1 MNRTEWFLL
10 QLQAVLDT
18 IPDAVKKLDISCAGG
33 VLTVRDGVD
42 DGSDGSDAG
51 IKVSYVGDNPN
62 LGRVMLDVVSW
73 AVIPGRQVKNPYALA
88 GEIGMLLDHFPLASI
103 TQAQM
108 CSVTHTT
115 ILLDK
120 RRAINIEDMTAFEA
134 LNTLAVRLT
143 EIDKR

>member
-1 MNRTEWFLL
+1 MDKTERFLL

-18 IPDAVKKLDISCAGG
+18 IPDAVIKLDISCVDG
-33 VLTVRDGVD
+33 VLAVRDGV
-42 DGSDGSDAG
+42 DGSDAG
-51 IKVSYVGDNPN
+51 IKVSYVGDRPN

-73 AVIPGRQVKNPYALA
+73 AVIPGRQVKNAYALA
-88 GEIGMLLDHFPLASI
+88 GEIGVLLTYFLRI

-120 RRAINIEDMTAFEA
+120 RRAINIEDITAFEV

>member
-1 MNRTEWFLL
+1 M
-10 QLQAVLDT
+10 QLDT
-18 IPDAVKKLDISCAGG
+18 IPDAVRKLDISCVDG
-33 VLTVRDGVD
+33 VLAIRDGVD
-42 DGSDGSDAG
+42 GSDVG

-73 AVIPGRQVKNPYALA
+73 AVIPGRQVKNAYALA
-88 GEIGMLLDHFPLASI
+88 GEIGVLLAYFLCI

-120 RRAINIEDMTAFEA
+120 RRAINIEDMTAFEV

>member
-1 MNRTEWFLL
+1 MDKTERFLL

-18 IPDAVKKLDISCAGG
+18 IPDAVRKLDISCVDG
-33 VLTVRDGVD
+33 VLAIRDGV
-42 DGSDGSDAG
+42 DGSDAG

-73 AVIPGRQVKNPYALA
+73 AVIPGRQVKNAYALA
-88 GEIGMLLDHFPLASI
+88 GEIGVLLTYFLRI
-103 TQAQM
+103 TQVQM

-120 RRAINIEDMTAFEA
+120 RRAINIEDMTAFEV

>member
-1 MNRTEWFLL
+1 MDKTERFLL

-18 IPDAVKKLDISCAGG
+18 IPDAVIKLDISCVDG
-33 VLTVRDGVD
+33 VLAVRDGV
-42 DGSDGSDAG
+42 DGSDAG

-73 AVIPGRQVKNPYALA
+73 AVIPGRQVKNAYALA
-88 GEIGMLLDHFPLASI
+88 GEIGMLLAYFPRI

-120 RRAINIEDMTAFEA
+120 RRAINIEDMTAFEV

>member
-1 MNRTEWFLL
+1 M
-10 QLQAVLDT
+10 QLDT
-18 IPDAVKKLDISCAGG
+18 IPDAVRKLDISCVDG
-33 VLTVRDGVD
+33 VLAIRDGVD
-42 DGSDGSDAG
+42 GSDVG
-51 IKVSYVGDNPN
+51 IKVSYVGDSPN

-73 AVIPGRQVKNPYALA
+73 AVIPGRQVKNAYALA
-88 GEIGMLLDHFPLASI
+88 GEIGMLLAYFPRI

-120 RRAINIEDMTAFEA
+120 RRAINIEDMTAFEV

>member
-1 MNRTEWFLL
+1 MDKTERFLL

-18 IPDAVKKLDISCAGG
+18 IPDAVKKLDISCVGG
-33 VLTVRDGVD
+33 VLTVRDGI
-42 DGSDGSDAG
+42 DGSDAG
-51 IKVSYVGDNPN
+51 IKVSYVGDRPN

-73 AVIPGRQVKNPYALA
+73 AVIPGRQVKNAYALA
-88 GEIGMLLDHFPLASI
+88 GEIGVLLAYFLRI

-120 RRAINIEDMTAFEA
+120 RRAINIEDMTAFEV
-134 LNTLAVRLT
+134 LNTLAVRIT
-143 EIDKR
+143 EIDMR

>member
-1 MNRTEWFLL
+1 MNRVERFLL

-18 IPDAVKKLDISCAGG
+18 IPDAVRKLDISCVGG
-33 VLTVRDGVD
+33 VLAIRDGV
-42 DGSDGSDAG
+42 DGSDAG
-51 IKVSYVGDNPN
+51 IKVSYVGDRPN

-73 AVIPGRQVKNPYALA
+73 AVIPGRQVKNAYALA
-88 GEIGMLLDHFPLASI
+88 GEIGVLLTYFLRI
-103 TQAQM
+103 TQAKM

-120 RRAINIEDMTAFEA
+120 RRAINIEDMTAFEV

>member
-73 AVIPGRQVKNPYALA
+73 AVIPGRQVKNAYALA
-88 GEIGMLLDHFPLASI
+88 GEIGVLLAYFLRI

>member
-1 MNRTEWFLL
+1 MDKTERFLL

-18 IPDAVKKLDISCAGG
+18 IPDAVIKLDISCVGG
-33 VLTVRDGVD
+33 VLAVRDGV
-42 DGSDGSDAG
+42 DGSDAG
-51 IKVSYVGDNPN
+51 IKVSYVGDRPN

-73 AVIPGRQVKNPYALA
+73 AVIPGRQVKNAYALA
-88 GEIGMLLDHFPLASI
+88 GEIGVLLTYFLRI

-120 RRAINIEDMTAFEA
+120 RRAINIEDMTAFEV

>member
-1 MNRTEWFLL
+1 MDKTERFLL

-18 IPDAVKKLDISCAGG
+18 IPDAVRKLNISCVDG
-33 VLTVRDGVD
+33 VLAIRDGV
-42 DGSDGSDAG
+42 DGSDAG
-51 IKVSYVGDNPN
+51 IKVSYVGDRPN

-73 AVIPGRQVKNPYALA
+73 AVIPGRQVKSPYALA
-88 GEIGMLLDHFPLASI
+88 GEIGVLLAYFLRI

-120 RRAINIEDMTAFEA
+120 RRAINIEDMTAFEV

>member
-1 MNRTEWFLL
+1 MNRTERFLL

-18 IPDAVKKLDISCAGG
+18 IPDAVIKLDISCVDG
-33 VLTVRDGVD
+33 VLAVRDGV
-42 DGSDGSDAG
+42 DGSDAG
-51 IKVSYVGDNPN
+51 IKVSYVGDRPN

-120 RRAINIEDMTAFEA
+120 RRAINIEDMTAFEV

-143 EIDKR
+143 EIDEIDER

>member
-1 MNRTEWFLL
+1 MDKTEQFLL

-18 IPDAVKKLDISCAGG
+18 IPDAVRKLDISCVGG

-42 DGSDGSDAG
+42 GSDAG
-51 IKVSYVGDNPN
+51 IKISYVGDRPN

-73 AVIPGRQVKNPYALA
+73 AVIPGRQVKNAYALA
-88 GEIGMLLDHFPLASI
+88 GEIGVLLAYFLRI

-120 RRAINIEDMTAFEA
+120 RRAINIEDMTAFEV

>member
-1 MNRTEWFLL
+1 MDKTERFLL

-18 IPDAVKKLDISCAGG
+18 IPDAVIKLDISCVDG
-33 VLTVRDGVD
+33 VLAVRDGV
-42 DGSDGSDAG
+42 DGSDAG

-73 AVIPGRQVKNPYALA
+73 AVIPGRQVKNAYALA
-88 GEIGMLLDHFPLASI
+88 GEIGMLLAYFPRI

-108 CSVTHTT
+108 RSVTHTT

-120 RRAINIEDMTAFEA
+120 RRAINIEDMTAFEV

>member
-18 IPDAVKKLDISCAGG
+18 IPDAVIKLDISCVDG
-33 VLTVRDGVD
+33 VLAVRDGV
-42 DGSDGSDAG
+42 DGSDAG
-51 IKVSYVGDNPN
+51 IKVSYVGDSPN

-73 AVIPGRQVKNPYALA
+73 AVIPGRQVKNAYALA
-88 GEIGMLLDHFPLASI
+88 GEIGMLLAYFPRI

-120 RRAINIEDMTAFEA
+120 RRAINIEDMTAFEV

>member
-1 MNRTEWFLL
+1 MNRTERFLL

-18 IPDAVKKLDISCAGG
+18 IPDAVIKLDISCVDG
-33 VLTVRDGVD
+33 VLAVRDGV
-42 DGSDGSDAG
+42 DGSDAG
-51 IKVSYVGDNPN
+51 IKVSYVGDSPN

-73 AVIPGRQVKNPYALA
+73 AVIPGRQVKNAYALA
-88 GEIGMLLDHFPLASI
+88 GEIGVLLAYFLRI

-120 RRAINIEDMTAFEA
+120 RRAINIEDMTAFEV

>member
-1 MNRTEWFLL
+1 MDKTERFLL
-10 QLQAVLDT
+10 QLQAVLDI
-18 IPDAVKKLDISCAGG
+18 IPDAVRKLDISCVGG
-33 VLTVRDGVD
+33 VLTVRDGV
-42 DGSDGSDAG
+42 DGSDAG
-51 IKVSYVGDNPN
+51 IKVSYVGDRPN

-73 AVIPGRQVKNPYALA
+73 AVIPGRQVKNAYALA
-88 GEIGMLLDHFPLASI
+88 GEIGVLLAYFPRI

-120 RRAINIEDMTAFEA
+120 RRAINIEDMTAFEV

>member
-1 MNRTEWFLL
+1 MDKTERFLL

-18 IPDAVKKLDISCAGG
+18 IPDAVRKLDISCVDG
-33 VLTVRDGVD
+33 VLALRDGV
-42 DGSDGSDAG
+42 DGSDAG
-51 IKVSYVGDNPN
+51 IKVSYVGDRPN

-73 AVIPGRQVKNPYALA
+73 AVIPGRQVKNAYALA
-88 GEIGMLLDHFPLASI
+88 GEIGVLLTYFLRI
-103 TQAQM
+103 TQVQM

-120 RRAINIEDMTAFEA
+120 RRAINIEDMTAFEV

>member
-1 MNRTEWFLL
+1 MDKTERFLL

-18 IPDAVKKLDISCAGG
+18 IPDAVRKLDISCVDG
-33 VLTVRDGVD
+33 VLAIRDGV
-42 DGSDGSDAG
+42 DGSDAG

-73 AVIPGRQVKNPYALA
+73 AVIPGRQVKNAYALT
-88 GEIGMLLDHFPLASI
+88 GEIGVLLTYFLRI
-103 TQAQM
+103 TQVQM

-120 RRAINIEDMTAFEA
+120 RRAINIEDMTAFEV

>member
-1 MNRTEWFLL
+1 MDKTERFLL

-18 IPDAVKKLDISCAGG
+18 IPDAVIKLDISCVDG
-33 VLTVRDGVD
+33 VLAVRDGV
-42 DGSDGSDAG
+42 DGSDAG
-51 IKVSYVGDNPN
+51 IKVSYVGDSPN

-73 AVIPGRQVKNPYALA
+73 AVIPGRQVKNAYALA
-88 GEIGMLLDHFPLASI
+88 GEIGMLLAYFPRI

-120 RRAINIEDMTAFEA
+120 RRAINIEDMTAFEV

>member
-1 MNRTEWFLL
+1 ML

-73 AVIPGRQVKNPYALA
+73 AVIPGRQVKNAYALA
-88 GEIGMLLDHFPLASI
+88 GEIGVLLAYFLRI

-120 RRAINIEDMTAFEA
+120 RRAINIEDMTAFEV

>member
-1 MNRTEWFLL
+1 MDKTERFLL
-10 QLQAVLDT
+10 QLRAVLDT
-18 IPDAVKKLDISCAGG
+18 IPDAVRKLDISCVDG
-33 VLTVRDGVD
+33 VLAIRDGV
-42 DGSDGSDAG
+42 DGSDAG
-51 IKVSYVGDNPN
+51 IKVSYVGDSPN

-73 AVIPGRQVKNPYALA
+73 AVIPGRQVKNAYALA
-88 GEIGMLLDHFPLASI
+88 GEIGVLLAYFLRI

-120 RRAINIEDMTAFEA
+120 RRAINIEDMTAFEV

>member
-1 MNRTEWFLL
+1 MNRTERFLL

-18 IPDAVKKLDISCAGG
+18 IPDAVKMLDISCVGG

-42 DGSDGSDAG
+42 GSDAG
-51 IKVSYVGDNPN
+51 IKISYVGDRPN

-73 AVIPGRQVKNPYALA
+73 AVIPGRQVKNAYALA
-88 GEIGMLLDHFPLASI
+88 GEIGVLLTYFLRI

-120 RRAINIEDMTAFEA
+120 RRAINIEDMTAFEV

>member
-1 MNRTEWFLL
+1 MNRPERFLL

-18 IPDAVKKLDISCAGG
+18 IPDAVRKLDISCVGG
-33 VLTVRDGVD
+33 VLTLRDGV
-42 DGSDGSDAG
+42 DGSDAG
-51 IKVSYVGDNPN
+51 IKISYVGDRPN

-73 AVIPGRQVKNPYALA
+73 AVIPGKQVKNAYALA
-88 GEIGMLLDHFPLASI
+88 GEIGRLLTYFLRI

-115 ILLDK
+115 MLLDK
-120 RRAINIEDMTAFEA
+120 RRAINIEDMTAFEV

>member
-1 MNRTEWFLL
+1 MNRVERFLL

-18 IPDAVKKLDISCAGG
+18 IPDAVRKLDISCVDG
-33 VLTVRDGVD
+33 VLAIRDGV
-42 DGSDGSDAG
+42 DGSDAG
-51 IKVSYVGDNPN
+51 IKVSYVGDRPN

-73 AVIPGRQVKNPYALA
+73 AVIPGRQVKNAYALA
-88 GEIGMLLDHFPLASI
+88 GEIGMLLDHFLRI
-103 TQAQM
+103 TQVQM

-120 RRAINIEDMTAFEA
+120 RRAINIEDMTAFEV

>member
-1 MNRTEWFLL
+1 MDKTERFLL

-18 IPDAVKKLDISCAGG
+18 IPDAVRKLDISCVNG
-33 VLTVRDGVD
+33 VLTVRSDG
-42 DGSDGSDAG
+42 DGSDAG
-51 IKVSYVGDNPN
+51 IKVSYVGDRLN

-73 AVIPGRQVKNPYALA
+73 AVIPGRQVKNAYALA
-88 GEIGMLLDHFPLASI
+88 GEIGVLLTYFLRI
-103 TQAQM
+103 TQVQM

-120 RRAINIEDMTAFEA
+120 RRAINIEDMTAFEV

>member
-1 MNRTEWFLL
+1 MNRAERFLL

-18 IPDAVKKLDISCAGG
+18 IPDAVKKLDISCVDG
-33 VLTVRDGVD
+33 VLAVRDGV
-42 DGSDGSDAG
+42 DGSDAG
-51 IKVSYVGDNPN
+51 IKVSYVGDRPN

-73 AVIPGRQVKNPYALA
+73 AVIPGRQVKNAYALA
-88 GEIGMLLDHFPLASI
+88 GEIGVLLTYFLRI

-120 RRAINIEDMTAFEA
+120 RRAINIEDITAFEV

>member
-1 MNRTEWFLL
+1 MNRTERFLL

-18 IPDAVKKLDISCAGG
+18 IPDAVKMLDISCVGG

-42 DGSDGSDAG
+42 GSDAG
-51 IKVSYVGDNPN
+51 IKISYVGDRPN

-73 AVIPGRQVKNPYALA
+73 AVIPGRQVKNAYALA
-88 GEIGMLLDHFPLASI
+88 GEIGVLLTYFLRI

-120 RRAINIEDMTAFEA
+120 RRAINIEDMTAFEV
-134 LNTLAVRLT
+134 LNTLAVGLT

>member
-1 MNRTEWFLL
+1 MNRTERFLL

-18 IPDAVKKLDISCAGG
+18 IPDAVIKLDISCVGG
-33 VLTVRDGVD
+33 VLAVRDGV
-42 DGSDGSDAG
+42 DGSDAG
-51 IKVSYVGDNPN
+51 IKVSYVGDRPN

-73 AVIPGRQVKNPYALA
+73 AVIPGRQVKNAYALA
-88 GEIGMLLDHFPLASI
+88 GEIGVLLTYFLRI
-103 TQAQM
+103 TQVQM

-120 RRAINIEDMTAFEA
+120 RRAINIEDMTAFEV

-143 EIDKR
+143 EIDKW

>member
-1 MNRTEWFLL
+1 MDKTERFLL
-10 QLQAVLDT
+10 QLRAVLDT
-18 IPDAVKKLDISCAGG
+18 IPDAVRKLDISCVDG
-33 VLTVRDGVD
+33 VLAIRDGV
-42 DGSDGSDAG
+42 DGSDAG
-51 IKVSYVGDNPN
+51 IKVSYVGDSPN

-73 AVIPGRQVKNPYALA
+73 AVIPGRQVKNAYALA
-88 GEIGMLLDHFPLASI
+88 GEIGVLLTYFLRI
-103 TQAQM
+103 TQVQM

-120 RRAINIEDMTAFEA
+120 RRAINIEDMTAFEV

>member
-1 MNRTEWFLL
+1 MDKTELFLL

-18 IPDAVKKLDISCAGG
+18 IPDAVRKLDISCVGG
-33 VLTVRDGVD
+33 VLAVRDGV
-42 DGSDGSDAG
+42 DGSDAG
-51 IKVSYVGDNPN
+51 IKVSYVGDRPN

-73 AVIPGRQVKNPYALA
+73 AVIPGRQVKNAYALA
-88 GEIGMLLDHFPLASI
+88 GEIGVLLAYFPRI

-120 RRAINIEDMTAFEA
+120 RRAINIEDITAFEV

>member
-1 MNRTEWFLL
+1 MNRVERFLL

-18 IPDAVKKLDISCAGG
+18 IPDAVRKLDISCVDG
-33 VLTVRDGVD
+33 VLAIRDGV
-42 DGSDGSDAG
+42 DGSDAG
-51 IKVSYVGDNPN
+51 IKVSYVGDRPN

-73 AVIPGRQVKNPYALA
+73 AVIPGRQVKNAYALA
-88 GEIGMLLDHFPLASI
+88 GEIGVLLTYFLRI
-103 TQAQM
+103 TQVQM

-120 RRAINIEDMTAFEA
+120 RRAINIEDMTAFEV

>member
-1 MNRTEWFLL
+1 MDKTERFLL

-18 IPDAVKKLDISCAGG
+18 IPDAVRKLDISCVDG
-33 VLTVRDGVD
+33 VLAIRDGV
-42 DGSDGSDAG
+42 DGSDAG
-51 IKVSYVGDNPN
+51 IKVSYVGDRPN

-73 AVIPGRQVKNPYALA
+73 AVIPGRQVKNAYALA
-88 GEIGMLLDHFPLASI
+88 GEIGMLLAYFPRI

-134 LNTLAVRLT
+134 LNALAVRLT

>member
-1 MNRTEWFLL
+1 MDKTERFLL

-18 IPDAVKKLDISCAGG
+18 IPDAVRKLDISCVDG
-33 VLTVRDGVD
+33 VLAIRDGV
-42 DGSDGSDAG
+42 DGSDAG

-73 AVIPGRQVKNPYALA
+73 AVIPGRQVKNAYALA
-88 GEIGMLLDHFPLASI
+88 GEIGMLLAYFPRI

-120 RRAINIEDMTAFEA
+120 RRAINIEDMTAFEV

>member
-18 IPDAVKKLDISCAGG
+18 IPDAVRKLDVSCVGG

-42 DGSDGSDAG
+42 GSDAG
-51 IKVSYVGDNPN
+51 IKISYVGDRPN

-73 AVIPGRQVKNPYALA
+73 AVIPGRQVKNAYALA
-88 GEIGMLLDHFPLASI
+88 GEIGVLLAYFLRI

-120 RRAINIEDMTAFEA
+120 RRAINIEDMTAFEV

>member
-1 MNRTEWFLL
+1 MDKTERFLL

-18 IPDAVKKLDISCAGG
+18 IPDAVRKLDISCVDG
-33 VLTVRDGVD
+33 VLAIRDGV
-42 DGSDGSDAG
+42 DGSDAG
-51 IKVSYVGDNPN
+51 IKVSYVGDRPN

-73 AVIPGRQVKNPYALA
+73 AVIPGRQIKSPYTLA
-88 GEIGMLLDHFPLASI
+88 GEIGMLLDHFLRI

-120 RRAINIEDMTAFEA
+120 RRAMNIEDMTAFEV

-143 EIDKR
+143 EIDER

>member
-1 MNRTEWFLL
+1 MDKTERFLL

-18 IPDAVKKLDISCAGG
+18 IPDAVRKLDISCVDG
-33 VLTVRDGVD
+33 VLAIRDGV
-42 DGSDGSDAG
+42 DGSDAG
-51 IKVSYVGDNPN
+51 IKVSYVGDRPN

-73 AVIPGRQVKNPYALA
+73 AVIPGRQVKNAYALA
-88 GEIGMLLDHFPLASI
+88 GEIGVLLTYFLRI
-103 TQAQM
+103 TQVQM

-120 RRAINIEDMTAFEA
+120 RRAINIEDMTAFEV

>member
-1 MNRTEWFLL
+1 MGKTERFLL

-18 IPDAVKKLDISCAGG
+18 IPDAVRKLDISCVDG
-33 VLTVRDGVD
+33 VLAIRDGV
-42 DGSDGSDAG
+42 DGSDAG
-51 IKVSYVGDNPN
+51 IKVSYVGDRPN

-73 AVIPGRQVKNPYALA
+73 AVIPGRQVKNAYALA
-88 GEIGMLLDHFPLASI
+88 GEIGVLLAYFLRI

-120 RRAINIEDMTAFEA
+120 RRAINIEDMTAFEV

>member
-1 MNRTEWFLL
+1 MNRTERFLL

-18 IPDAVKKLDISCAGG
+18 IPDAVKMLDISCVDG

-42 DGSDGSDAG
+42 GSDAG
-51 IKVSYVGDNPN
+51 IKIAYVGDSPN

-73 AVIPGRQVKNPYALA
+73 AVIPGRQVKNAYALA
-88 GEIGMLLDHFPLASI
+88 GEIGMLLAYFLRI

-120 RRAINIEDMTAFEA
+120 RRAINIEDMTAFEV